1 MSNFSRFMKS
11 NKIQKENTTYAATKS
26 LVDEEGKPLLW
37 TIRPLS
43 SKDNEEIREACT
55 MDVPITG
62 KPGMFRPKLNSSKYL
77 AKMICAS
84 VVEPDLYDSEL
95 QDSYGVMK
103 PEDLILEMVND
114 PGEYAEF
121 GAFIQKFNGF
131 TESLEEKVE
140 EAKN

>member
-1 MSNFSRFMKS
+1 MSNFSRFMKA
-11 NKIQKENTTYAATKS
+11 NKILKENTTYAATKS
-26 LVDEEGKPLLW
+26 LLDEEGKPLLW

>member
-11 NKIQKENTTYAATKS
+11 NKKQKENTTYAATKS

-37 TIRPLS
+37 TIRPLT

>member
-131 TESLEEKVE
+131 TESLEEKVD